1 MSLKDQLK
9 ADMKEA
15 MKAREAGK
23 IALSVIRM
31 VNSAIKNTEI
41 NEKRELD
48 DSDVLGIL
56 AKEMKIRQDSL
67 VEFEKGHRADLVEQ
81 TEAEMAVL
89 KKYLPEQLGEAEIRE
104 IVTGVLATLI
114 APVKMGDVMAK
125 VMPQTKGKADGKVV
139 NTIVRE
145 EIAKVNG

>member
-104 IVTGVLATLI
+104 IVTG
-114 APVKMGDVMAK
+114 
-125 VMPQTKGKADGKVV
+125 
-139 NTIVRE
+139 
-145 EIAKVNG
+145 EIGRAHV

>member
-67 VEFEKGHRADLVEQ
+67 VEFEKGHRPDLVEQ

-104 IVTGVLATLI
+104 IVTGVLATLT

>member
-23 IALSVIRM
+23 VALSVIRM

-41 NEKRELD
+41 NDHVELD
-48 DSDVLGIL
+48 DNGVIVIL

-67 VEFEKGHRADLVEQ
+67 SEFEKGGREDLVEQ
-81 TEAEMAVL
+81 TKAEMKVL
-89 KKYLPEQLGEAEIRE
+89 EKYLPKQLEEAEIRE
-104 IVTGVLATLI
+104 IVARAIVACGDNVN
-114 APVKMGDVMAK
+114 MGNVMK
-125 VMPQTKGKADGKVV
+125 HVMPDTKGRADGKLVSA
-139 NTIVRE
+139 IVKE
-145 EIAKVNG
+145 ALAK